1 MASLQ
6 VSGKQLL
13 LANYGPTVVRAAAVL
28 PATATTAYFTI
39 VTGNVLITSIVGQ
52 VTTVMSG
59 TATNLKLNV
68 LSTATTGNADICANV
83 AVTSLAVGSFFTI
96 PSIGSGN
103 AATVGV
109 APVQNNEFVVG
120 PGSIR
125 AITDA
130 TNTGAMKWYL
140 NYIPLDPG
148 AYVAA
153 A

>member
-1 MASLQ
+1 MSSQ
-6 VSGKQLL
+6 IQGKQLL

-28 PATATTAYFTI
+28 PATATGVLFNI
-39 VTGNVLITSIVGQ
+39 VGGNVIITNIVGQ
-52 VTTVMSG
+52 VVTAMSA

-83 AVTSLAVGSFFTI
+83 AVASLAVGTL
-96 PSIGSGN
+96 IGVPTV
-103 AATVGV
+103 AAGTAASAGV
-109 APVQNNEFVVG
+109 FAVQNNEFTVG
-120 PGSIR
+120 TGSIR

-130 TNTGAMKWYL
+130 TNTGTVKWYV
-140 NYIPLDPG
+140 NYISLDPG